1 DGENCRFWKEDWS
14 PFGSLQDYFYSTS
27 ASRQGI
33 PIDATLSDLNR
44 SGNWALPRA
53 RSEAML
59 QVQTALTT
67 MSLQEGLEDGYDWIV
82 AGALTTSYKT
92 TDVYWELKG
101 VEAKEPW
108 AAIVCTKGGIP
119 KHSFLV
125 CLNLE
130 ITCSSNALTHGES
143 GRRWLKDTPHPI
155 MLASRD
161 LYAVART
168 QPATSYSAIPVIRY
182 AANCLGSAHKGQNTQ
197 LKILFTFALLL
208 PHAEMVCNEA
218 MKARTVSIIIFHQ
231 KKSIS
236 QKIVSVMDPPQ
247 SASTTSG
254 SV

>member
-1 DGENCRFWKEDWS
+1 MKTSATNSWLANKLIKMHGEVYTWIKLRVGDGENCRFWKEDWS

-108 AAIVCTKGGIP
+108 AAIVCTKEGIP

-125 CLNLE
+125 WLFVLNRCPTRDRL
-130 ITCSSNALTHGES
+130 LTWG
-143 GRRWLKDTPHPI
+143 L
-155 MLASRD
+155 
-161 LYAVART
+161 
-168 QPATSYSAIPVIRY
+168 PVDG
-182 AANCLGSAHKGQNTQ
+182 NCL
-197 LKILFTFALLL
+197 L
-208 PHAEMVCNEA
+208 CNL
-218 MKARTVSIIIFHQ
+218 
-231 KKSIS
+231 
-236 QKIVSVMDPPQ
+236 
-247 SASTTSG
+247 
-254 SV
+254 